1 MEEPKP
7 PGAPRGVLAKFKNLL
22 GLRKPMSPSKKKKKQ
37 TVHYRNP
44 KVSPGSTAGKMRA
57 HNQAIQDQLDELDK

>member
-1 MEEPKP
+1 
-7 PGAPRGVLAKFKNLL
+7 
-22 GLRKPMSPSKKKKKQ
+22 MSPSKKKKKQ

>member
-37 TVHYRNP
+37 TLHYRNP
-44 KVSPGSTAGKMRA
+44 KVSADSVAGKIRA
-57 HNQAIQDQLDELDK
+57 RNRKTQDQLDKLN